1 MSTPAALLASLVD
14 DGDTASGRRRLAPRL
29 VLYILLFSGFV
40 TLLATAWQLYF
51 DYTRDLRDIDRR
63 IDQIE
68 RSYVSSMALSLW
80 TMDYEQLRIQLR
92 GIQALPDIEY
102 VEVESQGEVLIEI
115 GEPVGSRRLSRSLGL
130 YYGYRGSELEL
141 GTLRV
146 VADLDGVYRRLWDK
160 VLVIFASQAIKTFLV
175 AGFIF
180 LIFQLMVTRHLQ
192 QIARHVRALRIGRP
206 TSPLVLG
213 RTSHPETDPDEL
225 DDVVMGLNRM
235 CEHLVASYRR
245 LAESEERFD
254 LAIRGSNDGLW
265 DWSLDEDRV
274 YFSPRCLEIL
284 GLSDGDLAI
293 GADRGVEAWQS
304 RMHPDDVQ
312 AFRSCMRRHLRG
324 ETAQMECQFR
334 YLLRAGDGDGDAGD
348 DGVQPVWA
356 WVWGRGQALRGDDG
370 RVFRMVGT
378 YRDVT
383 AQKRNEE
390 ALAAA
395 NTQLHEEQVRLAEAR
410 RLACIGEL
418 SASIAHE
425 IRNPL
430 SSIVNSLALL
440 ESGDLDVDEHR
451 AMVDIVNRETQ
462 QLQRILNDFLGFA
475 RLRPAEVEAADI
487 GVTLRE
493 VADSIRLA
501 IPDDAAITLRLAI
514 PEQRRP
520 ALFDAGLVR
529 QVIWNLALNGVQAM
543 HGGGVLELGVED
555 AGPRVRVSVR
565 DCGRG
570 IPAAMLDKVTR
581 PFVTDREDGTGLGLA
596 MVARILEQH
605 GSALD
610 IDSRPGEGT
619 RMSFE
624 LPGAE
629 IA

>member
-14 DGDTASGRRRLAPRL
+14 ETATTPGRRRLAPRL
-29 VLYILLFSGFV
+29 VLYILLFSSFV
-40 TLLATAWQLYF
+40 TLLATASQLYF

-102 VEVESQGEVLIEI
+102 VQVESQGEVLIEV
-115 GEPVGSRRLSRSLGL
+115 GEPVGSQRLSRSLGL
-130 YYGYRGSELEL
+130 HYRYRGSELQL

-146 VADLDGVYRRLWDK
+146 VADLEGVYRRLWDK
-160 VLVIFASQAIKTFLV
+160 VLVIFASQAVKTFLV

-180 LIFQLMVTRHLQ
+180 LIFQFMVTRHLQ

-206 TSPLVLG
+206 ASPLALARAG
-213 RTSHPETDPDEL
+213 NPEGDPDEL

-265 DWSLDEDRV
+265 DWSLADDRV

-284 GLSDGDLAI
+284 GLGD
-293 GADRGVEAWQS
+293 ADMAAVSARGVDAWQA
-304 RMHPDDVQ
+304 RMHPDDRS
-312 AFRSCMRRHLRG
+312 AFRACMRRHLRG
-324 ETAQMECQFR
+324 ESAQMECRFR
-334 YLLRAGDGDGDAGD
+334 YLVGDGQGED
-348 DGVQPVWA
+348 DVR
-356 WVWGRGQALRGDDG
+356 WVWGRGQALRDGDG

-395 NTQLHEEQVRLAEAR
+395 TARLHEEQVRLAEAR

-440 ESGDLDVDEHR
+440 ESDDLSPDEHR
-451 AMVDIVNRETQ
+451 AMVDIVNRETR

-475 RLRPAEVEAADI
+475 RLRPAEILPADV

-493 VADSIRLA
+493 VADSIRVA
-501 IPDDAAITLRLAI
+501 IPDDADIALRVNLPDA
-514 PEQRRP
+514 QRP
-520 ALFDAGLVR
+520 ALCDAGLLR
-529 QVIWNLALNGVQAM
+529 QVLWNLALNGVQAM
-543 HGGGVLELGVED
+543 PDGGVLTLGVTCDER
-555 AGPRVRVSVR
+555 RVRVTVS
-565 DCGRG
+565 DTGRG
-570 IPAAMLDKVTR
+570 IPAAMREKVTR

-605 GSALD
+605 GSQLEIA
-610 IDSRPGEGT
+610 SRPGEGT
-619 RMSFE
+619 RMSFA
-624 LPGAE
+624 LAGVDA
-629 IA
+629 A